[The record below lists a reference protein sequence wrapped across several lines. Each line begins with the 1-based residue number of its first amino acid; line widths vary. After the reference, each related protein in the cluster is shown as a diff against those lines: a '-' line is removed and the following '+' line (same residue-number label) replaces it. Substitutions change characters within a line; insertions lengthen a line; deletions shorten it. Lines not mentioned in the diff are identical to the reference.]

1 MSIVYVSNIH
11 FESTA
16 NNRIQFENS
25 SNISIIQ
32 NNTTKIISNNTG
44 ILLSNS
50 TGSNSFSKNSIST
63 GKNVG
68 EYIISRD
75 QNLLSSSNDYIRT
88 GNAYFVNAYPQL
100 ASLSNS
106 IPPVPFFINRQVG
119 NNNTMRAFAYG
130 NNVNIYVAGGNSGAV
145 QSSTDAITWTDRTR
159 ASAQTIVDMAYGN
172 GIFVG
177 VTGTG
182 GTANLHTSTNGTTWI
197 NTVSADNNCLKIAYG
212 NGIFVIVGNGGNNQT
227 STNGTTWT
235 IAQQSANT
243 FADQSI
249 AYGNGVWVVAG
260 SNGSIVS
267 STNGT
272 TWTNRTRSRNIT
284 SQQDIAYGNG
294 LFVAVGTN
302 TAVHISTDGTTW
314 TNSTIIA
321 SSARTP
327 TSIAYGNGIFVTA
340 VSNNIYISTNGTT
353 WNKAPTYDNSNNFIG
368 DITSVSK
375 DPLGLFY
382 SEDDDI
388 FIIGFGDSSTTSN
401 SKILSTFTNQE
412 FFVPKHILEYN
423 ANVSTTGLYT
433 FPGYVDSFV
442 YVKAK

>member
-1 MSIVYVSNIH
+1 MSIVFVSNIH

-16 NNRIQFENS
+16 NNRIQFEES

-32 NNTTKIISNNTG
+32 NNTTKITSNNTG
-44 ILLSNS
+44 VLLSNS

-88 GNAYFVNAYPQL
+88 GNAYLVSAYPQL

-106 IPPVPFFINRQVG
+106 IPPFPFFINRQVG
-119 NNNTMRAFAYG
+119 NTNTMRAFAYG

-145 QSSTDAITWTDRTR
+145 QSSTDTITWTNRTR

-172 GIFVG
+172 GIFVA
-177 VTGTG
+177 VSSNSSV
-182 GTANLHTSTNGTTWI
+182 ANVHTSTDGITWS
-197 NTVSADNNCLKIAYG
+197 NTVSADNDHRGIAYG

-235 IAQQSANT
+235 GAHQSANT
-243 FADQSI
+243 LADESI
-249 AYGNGVWVVAG
+249 AYGNGVWVAAG
-260 SNGSIVS
+260 TNGSIVS

-272 TWTNRTRSRNIT
+272 TWTNRTRARNIT
-284 SQQDIAYGNG
+284 SQNDIAYGNG
-294 LFVAVGTN
+294 LFITVGSN
-302 TAVHISTDGTTW
+302 THVQISTDGTTW
-314 TNSTIIA
+314 TTNTIIA
-321 SSARTP
+321 SSTRVLTD
-327 TSIAYGNGIFVTA
+327 IAYGNGYFVTTA
-340 VSNNIYISTNGTT
+340 GNNIYISTSGAT
-353 WNKAPTYDNSNNFIG
+353 WDIAHTTYDNSNNFTG
-368 DITSVSK
+368 DITSNSK
-375 DPLGLFY
+375 QPFGLFY

-388 FIIGFGDSSTTSN
+388 FIIGFGNSSSN
-401 SKILSTFTNQE
+401 STILSTFSNQD

-423 ANVSTTGLYT
+423 ANASTNTALYT